1 MGKAPRSIATSARLG
16 ILFWVLGVAPLCA
29 AEEENPLE
37 TLREAAR
44 GFVAQDLGLR
54 EEEIQIPPLDRRARV
69 PACEGPLSFRWPF
82 PSNATVEAYCASTE
96 ERLFLRVTFAKA
108 PESRGARTNGFSGW
122 RVIAAHG
129 AGDVLGQE
137 DLKPA
142 LEALPGSQPYR
153 GPAPE
158 GVTRLKVLRPLK
170 ADDLILQDSVR
181 LERKVLRAEA
191 TLAARLR
198 LPHPQLIETWVPAE
212 GLPGDVLN
220 PDVVPPLVALNR
232 PLAAGSMLRAS
243 DLSSAVLVEKGQSVR
258 VALSQGALVLE
269 ADLIAE
275 EEGAL
280 GEIVVLLNP
289 ETGRR
294 LRARVTGPGQADHA
308 P

>member
-1 MGKAPRSIATSARLG
+1 MGKGPRRIATGARLG
-16 ILFWVLGVAPLCA
+16 ILLWVLGAAPLCA
-29 AEEENPLE
+29 AEEENPVE
-37 TLREAAR
+37 ALREAAR

-54 EEEIQIPPLDRRARV
+54 EEEVQIPPLDRRARV
-69 PACEGPLSFRWPF
+69 PACEAPLTFRWPF
-82 PSNATVEAYCASTE
+82 PSNATVEAYCANTE
-96 ERLFLRVTFAKA
+96 ERLFLRVTFTRA
-108 PESRGARTNGFSGW
+108 PESRDTRTGRFSGW
-122 RVIAAHG
+122 RVIAAHR
-129 AGDVLGQE
+129 AGDVLRQE

-142 LEALPGSQPYR
+142 PEALPGSQPYR
-153 GPAPE
+153 GPAPD
-158 GVTRLKVLRPLK
+158 GATRLRVLRPME
-170 ADDLILQDSVR
+170 ADGLILQDSVR

-198 LPHPQLIETWVPAE
+198 LPHPQLTETWVPAE
-212 GLPGDVLN
+212 GLPGDVID
-220 PDVVPPLVALNR
+220 PDAVPPLVALNR

-243 DLSSAVLVEKGQSVR
+243 DLSSAMLVEKGQRVR

>member
-1 MGKAPRSIATSARLG
+1 MGQAPRSIATSARLG
-16 ILFWVLGVAPLCA
+16 LLFWVLGVAPLCA

-37 TLREAAR
+37 ALREAAR
-44 GFVAQDLGLR
+44 GFVAEDLGLR
-54 EEEIQIPPLDRRARV
+54 EEEIRIPPLDRRARV

-96 ERLFLRVTFAKA
+96 ERLFLRVTFAEA
-108 PESRGARTNGFSGW
+108 PESRGAISGGFSGW
-122 RVIAAHG
+122 QVIAAHG

-158 GVTRLKVLRPLK
+158 GATRLKVLRPLK

-181 LERKVLRAEA
+181 LERKVLRAQA
-191 TLAARLR
+191 TLSARLR
-198 LPHPQLIETWVPAE
+198 LPHPQLTETWVPAE

-220 PDVVPPLVALNR
+220 PDAVPPLVALNR
-232 PLAAGSMLRAS
+232 PLAAGSVLRAS

-269 ADLIAE
+269 ADLISE

>member
-1 MGKAPRSIATSARLG
+1 MGTPPGSITTICHLG
-16 ILFWVLGVAPLCA
+16 ILFWLLGIAPLRA
-29 AEEENPLE
+29 AEEENPLGA
-37 TLREAAR
+37 LREAAR
-44 GFVAQDLGLR
+44 EFVAQDLGLR
-54 EEEIQIPPLDRRARV
+54 EEEIHIPPLDRRARIPV
-69 PACEGPLSFRWPF
+69 CEAPLSFRWPF

-96 ERLFLRVTFAKA
+96 ERIFLRVTFAEA
-108 PESRGARTNGFSGW
+108 PESRGAKTGGFSGW
-122 RVIAAHG
+122 QVIATQQ
-129 AGDVLGQE
+129 AGNVLRLE

-142 LEALPGSQPYR
+142 PEALPGSQPYR
-153 GPAPE
+153 GPAPDDA
-158 GVTRLKVLRPLK
+158 TRLKVLRPLG
-170 ADDLILQDSVR
+170 AGDLIVQDSVR

-191 TLAARLR
+191 SLAARLR
-198 LPHPQLIETWVPAE
+198 LPHPQLTEAWVPAE

-220 PDVVPPLVALNR
+220 PDAVPPLVALNR

-243 DLSSAVLVEKGQSVR
+243 DLSSAVLVEKGQRVR

-275 EEGAL
+275 DEGAL

>member
-1 MGKAPRSIATSARLG
+1 M
-16 ILFWVLGVAPLCA
+16 
-29 AEEENPLE
+29 
-37 TLREAAR
+37 
-44 GFVAQDLGLR
+44 
-54 EEEIQIPPLDRRARV
+54 
-69 PACEGPLSFRWPF
+69 
-82 PSNATVEAYCASTE
+82 EAYCASTE

-108 PESRGARTNGFSGW
+108 PESRGAISGGFSGW
-122 RVIAAHG
+122 QVIAAHG

-158 GVTRLKVLRPLK
+158 GATRLKVLRPLK

-191 TLAARLR
+191 TLSARLR
-198 LPHPQLIETWVPAE
+198 LPHPQLTETWVPAE

-220 PDVVPPLVALNR
+220 PDAVPPLVALNR
-232 PLAAGSMLRAS
+232 PLAAGSVLRAS

-269 ADLIAE
+269 ADLISE

>member
-16 ILFWVLGVAPLCA
+16 ILLWVLGVGPLCA

-37 TLREAAR
+37 ALREAAR
-44 GFVAQDLGLR
+44 GFVAEDLGLR

-96 ERLFLRVTFAKA
+96 ERLFLRVTFENA
-108 PESRGARTNGFSGW
+108 PESRGVRTKGFSGW

-198 LPHPQLIETWVPAE
+198 LPHPQLTETWVPAE

-220 PDVVPPLVALNR
+220 PDAVPPLVALNR

-258 VALSQGALVLE
+258 IALSQGALVLE

>member
-1 MGKAPRSIATSARLG
+1 MGKAPRSIATIYCLGTLLGVLG
-16 ILFWVLGVAPLCA
+16 IAPLRA
-29 AEEENPLE
+29 AEEDNPLD

-44 GFVAQDLGLR
+44 GFVAQDLGLP
-54 EEEIQIPPLDRRARV
+54 EEEIQIPPLDRRARI

-96 ERLFLRVTFAKA
+96 ERLFLRVTFEEA
-108 PESRGARTNGFSGW
+108 PESRGANSGGFSGW
-122 RVIAAHG
+122 QVIAAHG
-129 AGDVLGQE
+129 AGDVLRQA
-137 DLKPA
+137 DLKPVW
-142 LEALPGSQPYR
+142 EALPGSQPYR
-153 GPAPE
+153 GPAPDDT
-158 GVTRLKVLRPLK
+158 TRLKLLRPLE
-170 ADDLILQDSVR
+170 AGDPILQDSVR

-191 TLAARLR
+191 TLSARLR
-198 LPHPQLIETWVPAE
+198 LPHPQLTEAWVPAE

-220 PDVVPPLVALNR
+220 PDAVPPLVALNR
-232 PLAAGSMLRAS
+232 PLAAGSLLRAS
-243 DLSSAVLVEKGQSVR
+243 DLSSATLVEKGQRVR

-275 EEGAL
+275 DEGAL